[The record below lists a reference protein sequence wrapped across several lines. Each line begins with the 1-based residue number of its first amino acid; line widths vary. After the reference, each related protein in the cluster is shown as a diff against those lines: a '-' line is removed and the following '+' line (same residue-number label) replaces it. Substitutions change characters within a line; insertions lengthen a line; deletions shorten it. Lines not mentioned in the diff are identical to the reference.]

1 MKIPL
6 ESVAYREGAVPR
18 PDMVSVVDE
27 TATKENAKPPGPTG
41 DAAGLELET
50 KLSVQ
55 AWVRNVDPTKYS
67 WVDLHVFD
75 ENDQLIRAETL
86 ALDWLE
92 AAGDDGDIFAFEGS
106 IYRGTGAVGG
116 SVWFGEDARKLQ
128 YRLYYEVN
136 GTVFSDGVLRQHEV
150 TADAEVMN
158 PSHSTAK
165 PRRTAKAPSSG
176 IKVASKSA
184 PAESGP
190 ERPSTAKRS
199 TAKRSVAKRSVA
211 KPSAAKPSAVEP
223 SPAKPARRAG

>member
-1 MKIPL
+1 MVKIPL

-55 AWVRNVDPTKYS
+55 AWVRNVDPTKHS
-67 WVDLHVFD
+67 WLDLHVFD

-86 ALDWLE
+86 ALDWLK

-116 SVWFGEDARKLQ
+116 SVWFGDDARKLQ

-150 TADAEVMN
+150 TSDSEVIN
-158 PSHSTAK
+158 PSSPTSRS
-165 PRRTAKAPSSG
+165 RRTAKAPSSG
-176 IKVASKSA
+176 IKVTSNSA
-184 PAESGP
+184 PANSAPAKAGP
-190 ERPSTAKRS
+190 AKAAKPSTAKS
-199 TAKRSVAKRSVA
+199 
-211 KPSAAKPSAVEP
+211 SAAKSSRART
-223 SPAKPARRAG
+223 ARRAG